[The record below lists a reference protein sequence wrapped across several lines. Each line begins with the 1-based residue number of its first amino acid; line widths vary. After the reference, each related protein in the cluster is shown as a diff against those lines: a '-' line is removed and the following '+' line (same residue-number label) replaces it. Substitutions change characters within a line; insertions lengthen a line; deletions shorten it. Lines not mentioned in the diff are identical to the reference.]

1 MWHWLWLIGVCF
13 DVRRDIDFC
22 LMIDITSLKSQL
34 TDDRIIEL
42 MDTLGAPLMK
52 ADSNN
57 LIFPSICHHGADC
70 QAHKPRLYYYI
81 ESQSW
86 FCFVCHFSGDT
97 ISLIQHVKHIDFNQA
112 VSYICSILHLQ
123 VGQIE
128 ENKCIDSWAELR
140 RFLPNAE
147 PEPDKLLTYDK
158 SILSLFDHLYP
169 QEWLDYGISA
179 DILDKFGI
187 GWYARQAC
195 ISIPVVFNGQ
205 LVGVRGRYTREQD
218 VAKGKYR
225 PICTLDGQV
234 LKLATSQVMY
244 GYDQNKTAIEKSR
257 QVVLFESEK
266 SVLKSPQYGIN
277 NALAVFGS
285 NISRQHIQLL
295 LELGVNDVVLCMDS
309 DYKQVGD
316 DEFKF
321 FVVKMKKLAVKLK
334 PFFNCSIVYNNQ
346 GYDMYKCNMMDIP
359 YEQAMKLWESRVRA

>member
-1 MWHWLWLIGVCF
+1 M
-13 DVRRDIDFC
+13 IDFTRIRTNMSIDDVIL
-22 LMIDITSLKSQL
+22 LMSSIDVDYNFAS
-34 TDDRIIEL
+34 
-42 MDTLGAPLMK
+42 DTEVH
-52 ADSNN
+52 
-57 LIFPSICHHGADC
+57 FRSICHNSNSY
-70 QAHKPRLYYYI
+70 KLYYYDSSKRFYCFRCG
-81 ESQSW
+81 ES
-86 FCFVCHFSGDT
+86 FDIFEIFKKVLH
-97 ISLIQHVKHIDFNQA
+97 ISLSDAVKK
-112 VSYICSILHLQ
+112 ICEQLNINVKNVDECSSLCD
-123 VGQIE
+123 
-128 ENKCIDSWAELR
+128 NWAELR

-147 PEPDKLLTYDK
+147 PETDKLLTYDK

-195 ISIPVVFNGQ
+195 ISIPVLFNGQ

-225 PICTLDGQV
+225 PICTLDGTV
-234 LKLATSQVMY
+234 LKFPSSACLY
-244 GYDQNKTAIEKSR
+244 GYDQNKASIAKSR

-266 SVLKSPQYGIN
+266 SVLKAPKYGID

-285 NISRQHIQLL
+285 NISKQHIQLL

-321 FVVKMKKLAVKLK
+321 FVVKMKKLVAKLK
-334 PFFNCSIVYNNQ
+334 PYFSVSIVYNNQ

-359 YEQAMKLWESRVRA
+359 YEQAMKLWEGRVRV

>member
-1 MWHWLWLIGVCF
+1 
-13 DVRRDIDFC
+13 
-22 LMIDITSLKSQL
+22 MIDIQSFKSQL

-42 MDTLGAPLMK
+42 MDAMGAPLMK

-70 QAHKPRLYYYI
+70 QVHKPRLYYYI

-86 FCFVCHFSGDT
+86 FCFVCHFSGDA
-97 ISLIQHVKHIDFNQA
+97 ISLVQHVKHIDFNQA
-112 VSYICSILHLQ
+112 VSYICSVLHLQ
-123 VGQIE
+123 VGQVE
-128 ENKCIDSWAELR
+128 ENKQLDNWAELR

-225 PICTLDGQV
+225 PICTLDGTV

-244 GYDQNKTAIEKSR
+244 GYDQNKAAIEKSR

-266 SVLKSPQYGIN
+266 SVLKAPSFGID

-285 NISRQHIQLL
+285 NISKQHIQIL

-321 FVVKMKKLAVKLK
+321 FVVKMKKLAAKLK

-359 YEQAMKLWESRVRA
+359 YEQAMKLWESRMKI

>member
-1 MWHWLWLIGVCF
+1 
-13 DVRRDIDFC
+13 
-22 LMIDITSLKSQL
+22 MIDIASLKSQL

-42 MDTLGAPLMK
+42 MDAMGAPLMK

-70 QAHKPRLYYYI
+70 QTHKPRLYYYI
-81 ESQSW
+81 ESQNW

-97 ISLIQHVKHIDFNQA
+97 ISLVQHVKHLDFNQA

-128 ENKCIDSWAELR
+128 QNEQLDNWAELR
-140 RFLPNAE
+140 RFLPNTE
-147 PEPDKLLTYDK
+147 QEPDKLLTYDK
-158 SILSLFDHLYP
+158 SILSLFNHLYP

-195 ISIPVVFNGQ
+195 ISIPVIFNRQ

-218 VAKGKYR
+218 VANGKYR
-225 PICTLDGQV
+225 PICTLDGTV

-244 GYDQNKTAIEKSR
+244 GYDQNKAAIEKSR

-266 SVLKSPQYGIN
+266 SVLKAPSFGID
-277 NALAVFGS
+277 NALSVFGS
-285 NISRQHIQLL
+285 NISKQHIQIL

-316 DEFKF
+316 DEFRF
-321 FVVKMKKLAVKLK
+321 FVVKMKKLAAKLK

-359 YEQAMKLWESRVRA
+359 YEQAMKLWESRVRV

>member
-1 MWHWLWLIGVCF
+1 
-13 DVRRDIDFC
+13 
-22 LMIDITSLKSQL
+22 MIDIVSLKSQL

-42 MDTLGAPLMK
+42 MDALGAPLIK

-86 FCFVCHFSGDT
+86 FCFVCHFSGDA
-97 ISLIQHVKHIDFNQA
+97 ISLVQHVKHLDFNQA
-112 VSYICSILHLQ
+112 VSYICSVLHLQ

-128 ENKCIDSWAELR
+128 ENEQLDNWAELR

-158 SILSLFDHLYP
+158 SVLSLFDHLYP

-179 DILDKFGI
+179 DILDKFDI

-218 VAKGKYR
+218 IAKGKYR

-244 GYDQNKTAIEKSR
+244 GYDQNKAAIEKSR

-266 SVLKSPQYGIN
+266 SVLKAPSFNID

-285 NISRQHIQLL
+285 NISKQHIQLL

-321 FVVKMKKLAVKLK
+321 FVVKMKKLAAKLK
-334 PFFNCSIVYNNQ
+334 PYFSVSIVYNNQ
-346 GYDMYKCNMMDIP
+346 DYDMYKCNMMDIP
-359 YEQAMKLWESRVRA
+359 YGHAMKLWESRVKI

>member
-1 MWHWLWLIGVCF
+1 
-13 DVRRDIDFC
+13 
-22 LMIDITSLKSQL
+22 MIDITSLKSQL

-42 MDTLGAPLMK
+42 MDAIGAPLMK

-57 LIFPSICHHGADC
+57 LIFGSICHWGADWDK
-70 QAHKPRLYYYI
+70 HKPKLWYYI
-81 ESQSW
+81 ESGSFHCW
-86 FCFVCHFSGDT
+86 SCGFSGDI
-97 ISLIQHVKHIDFNQA
+97 ISLVQHVKHLDFNQA

-128 ENKCIDSWAELR
+128 ENKSIDNWAELR

-234 LKLATSQVMY
+234 LKFPSSACLY
-244 GYDQNKTAIEKSR
+244 GYDQNKAAISKCKNVILFEAEKSC
-257 QVVLFESEK
+257 
-266 SVLKSPQYGIN
+266 LKAASKGIN
-277 NALAVFGS
+277 NTLAVFGS
-285 NISRQHIQLL
+285 NISKQQIQLL
-295 LELGVNDVVLCMDS
+295 LELGVNEVTIGFDS
-309 DYKQVGD
+309 DFIDTKGED
-316 DEFKF
+316 FRF
-321 FVVKMKKLAVKLK
+321 FVAKIKKVAKRLTPYFTVFCA
-334 PFFNCSIVYNNQ
+334 YNNQ
-346 GYDMYKCNMMDIP
+346 EYDGYKYSPMDFTDD
-359 YEQAMKLWESRVRA
+359 QMKKIFENRVKIS

>member
-1 MWHWLWLIGVCF
+1 
-13 DVRRDIDFC
+13 
-22 LMIDITSLKSQL
+22 MIDIASLKSQL

-42 MDTLGAPLMK
+42 MDAMGAPLMK

-70 QAHKPRLYYYI
+70 QSHKPRLYYYI

-97 ISLIQHVKHIDFNQA
+97 ISLVQHVKHLDFNQA
-112 VSYICSILHLQ
+112 ISYICSILHLQ

-128 ENKCIDSWAELR
+128 QNEQIDNWAELR

-158 SILSLFDHLYP
+158 SILSLFDNLYP
-169 QEWLDYGISA
+169 QEWLDYGISV

-195 ISIPVVFNGQ
+195 ISIPVIFNGQ

-225 PICTLDGQV
+225 PICTLDGTV
-234 LKLATSQVMY
+234 LKFPSSACLY
-244 GYDQNKTAIEKSR
+244 GYDQNKAAIENSR

-266 SVLKSPQYGIN
+266 SVLKAPSFGID

-285 NISRQHIQLL
+285 NISKQHIQIL
-295 LELGVNDVVLCMDS
+295 LEIGVNDVVLAFDS
-309 DYKQVGD
+309 DYKQAGD

-321 FVVKMKKLAVKLK
+321 FVVKMKKLAAKLK

-359 YEQAMKLWESRVRA
+359 YEQAMKLWESRVRV

>member
-1 MWHWLWLIGVCF
+1 
-13 DVRRDIDFC
+13 
-22 LMIDITSLKSQL
+22 MIDIQSLKSQL

-57 LIFPSICHHGADC
+57 LIFPSICHHGAD
-70 QAHKPRLYYYI
+70 AMSHRPKL
-81 ESQSW
+81 W
-86 FCFVCHFSGDT
+86 FNQERQVFHCWVCGLHTDVIG
-97 ISLIQHVKHIDFNQA
+97 LIQHVKNLDFNQA

-128 ENKCIDSWAELR
+128 QNEQLDNWAELR

-195 ISIPVVFNGQ
+195 ISIPVVLNGQ

-225 PICTLDGQV
+225 PICTLDGTV
-234 LKLATSQVMY
+234 LKFPSSACLY
-244 GYDQNKTAIEKSR
+244 GYDQNKVAIEKSR

-266 SVLKSPQYGIN
+266 SVLKAPSYN
-277 NALAVFGS
+277 LYNALAVFGS
-285 NISRQHIQLL
+285 NISKQHIQLL
-295 LELGVNDVVLCMDS
+295 LELGVNDVVLAFDS
-309 DYKQVGD
+309 DYKQVDD

-321 FVVKMKKLAVKLK
+321 FVVKMKKLAAKLK

-346 GYDMYKCNMMDIP
+346 GYDMYKCNMMDIS
-359 YEQAMKLWESRVRA
+359 YEQAMKLWESRVRV

>member
-1 MWHWLWLIGVCF
+1 
-13 DVRRDIDFC
+13 
-22 LMIDITSLKSQL
+22 MIDIQSLKSQL

-42 MDTLGAPLMK
+42 MDAMGAPLMK

-70 QAHKPRLYYYI
+70 QSHKPRLYYYI

-97 ISLIQHVKHIDFNQA
+97 ISLVQHVKHLDFNQA
-112 VSYICSILHLQ
+112 VSYICSVLHLQ

-128 ENKCIDSWAELR
+128 ENKCIDNWAELR

-218 VAKGKYR
+218 IVNGKYR
-225 PICTLDGQV
+225 PICILDGTV
-234 LKLATSQVMY
+234 LKFPSSACLY
-244 GYDQNKTAIEKSR
+244 GYDQNKAAIEKSR

-266 SVLKSPQYGIN
+266 SVLKAPQYGIN
-277 NALAVFGS
+277 NALAIFGS
-285 NISRQHIQLL
+285 NISKQHIQLL

-309 DYKQVGD
+309 DYHTVGD
-316 DEFKF
+316 DEFRF
-321 FVVKMKKLAVKLK
+321 FVVKMKKLAAKLK
-334 PFFNCSIVYNNQ
+334 PYFSVNIVYNNQ

-359 YEQAMKLWESRVRA
+359 YEQAMKLWESRVRV

>member
-1 MWHWLWLIGVCF
+1 
-13 DVRRDIDFC
+13 
-22 LMIDITSLKSQL
+22 MIDIQSLKSQL

-42 MDTLGAPLMK
+42 MDAMGAPLMK

-81 ESQSW
+81 ESQNW

-97 ISLIQHVKHIDFNQA
+97 ISLVQHVKHLDFNQA
-112 VSYICSILHLQ
+112 VSYICSIPHLQ
-123 VGQIE
+123 VGQIA
-128 ENKCIDSWAELR
+128 ENKQIDNWAELR

-195 ISIPVVFNGQ
+195 ISIPVIFNGQ

-225 PICTLDGQV
+225 PICTLDGTV
-234 LKLATSQVMY
+234 LKFPSSACLY
-244 GYDQNKTAIEKSR
+244 GYDQNKAAIEKSR

-266 SVLKSPQYGIN
+266 SVLKSLQYGID

-285 NISRQHIQLL
+285 NISKQHIQLL
-295 LELGVNDVVLCMDS
+295 LELGVNDVVLAFDS

-321 FVVKMKKLAVKLK
+321 FVVKMKKLAAKLK
-334 PFFNCSIVYNNQ
+334 PYFSVSIVYNNQ

-359 YEQAMKLWESRVRA
+359 YEQAMKLWESRVKI

>member
-1 MWHWLWLIGVCF
+1 
-13 DVRRDIDFC
+13 
-22 LMIDITSLKSQL
+22 MIDIVSLKSQL

-42 MDTLGAPLMK
+42 MDAMGASLMK

-70 QAHKPRLYYYI
+70 QTHKPRLYYYI

-97 ISLIQHVKHIDFNQA
+97 ISLVQHVKHINFNQA
-112 VSYICSILHLQ
+112 VSYICSVLHLQ

-128 ENKCIDSWAELR
+128 QNKCIDNWAELR

-147 PEPDKLLTYDK
+147 PESDKLLIYDK

-218 VAKGKYR
+218 LAKGKYR
-225 PICTLDGQV
+225 PICILDGTV
-234 LKLATSQVMY
+234 LKFSSSACLY
-244 GYDQNKTAIEKSR
+244 GYDQNKAAIEKSR

-266 SVLKSPQYGIN
+266 SVLKAPSYN
-277 NALAVFGS
+277 LHNALSVFGS
-285 NISRQHIQLL
+285 NISKQHIQLL

-309 DYKQVGD
+309 DYHQVGD

-321 FVVKMKKLAVKLK
+321 FVVKMKKLAAKLRSY
-334 PFFNCSIVYNNQ
+334 FNVAIVYNNQ

-359 YEQAMKLWESRVRA
+359 YEQAMKLWESRVRV

>member
-1 MWHWLWLIGVCF
+1 MWNVESIKNQINEDNV
-13 DVRRDIDFC
+13 
-22 LMIDITSLKSQL
+22 
-34 TDDRIIEL
+34 IIL
-42 MDTLGAPLMK
+42 MDSLGADFNYQSQDQIRFK
-52 ADSNN
+52 
-57 LIFPSICHHGADC
+57 SICHNSNSY
-70 QAHKPRLYYYI
+70 KLYYFINTNSFY
-81 ESQSW
+81 
-86 FCFVCHFSGDT
+86 CFREGKSFDT
-97 ISLIQHVKHIDFNQA
+97 ISLVQHVKHIDFNQA
-112 VSYICSILHLQ
+112 VSYICSVLHLQ

-128 ENKCIDSWAELR
+128 QNEQLDNWAELR

-169 QEWLDYGISA
+169 QEWIDYGISA
-179 DILDKFGI
+179 DILDKFNI

-195 ISIPVVFNGQ
+195 ISIPVIFNGH

-225 PICTLDGQV
+225 PICTLDGTV
-234 LKLATSQVMY
+234 LKFPSSACLY
-244 GYDQNKTAIEKSR
+244 GYDQNKAAIEKSH

-266 SVLKSPQYGIN
+266 SVLKAPSYN
-277 NALAVFGS
+277 LHNALAVFGS
-285 NISRQHIQLL
+285 NISKQHIQIL

-321 FVVKMKKLAVKLK
+321 FVVKMKKLAAKLK
-334 PFFNCSIVYNNQ
+334 PYFSVSIVYNNQ

-359 YEQAMKLWESRVRA
+359 YEQAMKLWESRVRV

>member
-1 MWHWLWLIGVCF
+1 M
-13 DVRRDIDFC
+13 DIYRLKENLSSDN
-22 LMIDITSLKSQL
+22 IIT
-34 TDDRIIEL
+34 L
-42 MDTLGAPLMK
+42 MDSLGADFIYQAQNQIRFK
-52 ADSNN
+52 
-57 LIFPSICHHGADC
+57 SICHNSDSY
-70 QAHKPRLYYYI
+70 KLYYFI
-81 ESQSW
+81 ETKS
-86 FCFVCHFSGDT
+86 FYCFRESRAFDV
-97 ISLIQHVKHIDFNQA
+97 ISLVQHVKHLDFNQA
-112 VSYICSILHLQ
+112 VSYICSVLHLQ

-128 ENKCIDSWAELR
+128 QNEQIDNWAELR

-218 VAKGKYR
+218 IAKGKYR
-225 PICTLDGQV
+225 PICTLDGTV
-234 LKLATSQVMY
+234 LKFPSSACLY

-266 SVLKSPQYGIN
+266 SVLKSPQYGID

-285 NISRQHIQLL
+285 NISKQHIQLL
-295 LELGVNDVVLCMDS
+295 LELGVNDVVILFDS

-316 DEFKF
+316 DEFKC
-321 FVVKMKKLAVKLK
+321 FVVKMKKLTAKLK
-334 PFFNCSIVYNNQ
+334 PYFTTSIVWNNQ
-346 GYDMYKCNMMDIP
+346 GYDMYKCNMMDLP
-359 YEQAMKLWESRVRA
+359 YEQAMKLWESRVIV

>member
-1 MWHWLWLIGVCF
+1 
-13 DVRRDIDFC
+13 
-22 LMIDITSLKSQL
+22 MIDIQSLKSQL

-42 MDTLGAPLMK
+42 MDAMGVPLMK

-97 ISLIQHVKHIDFNQA
+97 ISLIQHVKHLDFNQA

-123 VGQIE
+123 VGQIKQNE
-128 ENKCIDSWAELR
+128 QLDNWAELR

-195 ISIPVVFNGQ
+195 ISIPVVFDGQ

-218 VAKGKYR
+218 IAKGKYR

-244 GYDQNKTAIEKSR
+244 GYDQNKAAIEKSR

-266 SVLKSPQYGIN
+266 SVLKSPQYGID

-285 NISRQHIQLL
+285 NISKQHIQLL

-309 DYKQVGD
+309 DYHQVGN

-321 FVVKMKKLAVKLK
+321 FVVKMKKLAAKLK

-346 GYDMYKCNMMDIP
+346 GYDMYKCNMMDMP
-359 YEQAMKLWESRVRA
+359 YEQAMKLWESRVRV